1 MDAVD
6 SPYIRESTL
15 ETLILRADATVLSEI
30 GGAQRTNEG
39 SPARWRLAAN

>member
-15 ETLILRADATVLSEI
+15 ETLILGADATVLSEI
-30 GGAQRTNEG
+30 GH
-39 SPARWRLAAN
+39 S